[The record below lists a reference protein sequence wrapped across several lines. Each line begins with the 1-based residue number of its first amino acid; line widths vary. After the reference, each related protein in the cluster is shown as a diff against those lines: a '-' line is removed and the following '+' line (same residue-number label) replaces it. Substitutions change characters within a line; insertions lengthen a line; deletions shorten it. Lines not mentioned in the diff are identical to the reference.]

1 MTELETKLTKIDSLL
16 KEHGLDALLLQ
27 KVSSFAWATCGAASY
42 VNTAATD
49 GAASLLITPNGRY
62 VLTNN
67 IEATRIE
74 QEEQLGAQGW
84 QIHASHWY
92 AAQDAVAELT
102 GKLKLGA
109 DGPFQ
114 GAQDLS
120 DELARL
126 RANLTKEEGQRF
138 RQLGKL
144 CAESM
149 DQAIRAVKPGM
160 TENQI
165 ASILAQEAQS
175 RGAQPIVNLIA
186 TDERIY
192 KFRHPLPTDKKL
204 DRYAMLILCGRRWG
218 LVCSLTRLVHFG
230 RLPAEL
236 QSKSLATAKV
246 DATVIAETRPGRSL
260 GEIFAR
266 IQKAYA
272 EAGFPDEWKLHHQG
286 GPAGYEPREYIATP
300 GGKDLVN
307 SGQAYAWNPSITG
320 TKSEDTVLVG
330 EPENEV
336 LTGIP
341 GWPVLNVQVADKK
354 FERPTILE
362 IV

>member
-1 MTELETKLTKIDSLL
+1 MTELETKLTKIDLLL
-16 KEHGLDALLLQ
+16 KSQGLDALLLQ

-84 QIHASHWY
+84 QIHAGQWY

-120 DELARL
+120 EELARL

-149 DQAIRAVKPGM
+149 DHAIRAVNPGM

-165 ASILAQEAQS
+165 AALLAQEAQS

-186 TDERIY
+186 TDERIF

-204 DRYAMLILCGRRWG
+204 ERYAMLVLCGRRWG

-236 QSKSLATAKV
+236 QSKSLATARV

-266 IQKAYA
+266 IQDAYA
-272 EAGFPDEWKLHHQG
+272 EAGYADEWKLHHQG
-286 GPAGYEPREYIATP
+286 GPAAYEPREYIATP
-300 GGKDLVN
+300 GGKDRVN
-307 SGQAYAWNPSITG
+307 LGQAYAWNPSITG
-320 TKSEDTVLVG
+320 TKSEDTVLVADAG
-330 EPENEV
+330 NEI
-336 LTGIP
+336 LTDIP
-341 GWPVLNVQVADKK
+341 DWPVLSVQVGDKK
-354 FERPTILE
+354 FKRPAILE
-362 IV
+362 IA

>member
-1 MTELETKLTKIDSLL
+1 MTELETKLTKIDMLL
-16 KEHGLDALLLQ
+16 KAQGLEALLLL

-49 GAASLLITPNGRY
+49 GAASLLITPKGRY
-62 VLTNN
+62 ILTTN

-74 QEEQLGAQGW
+74 QEEKLGEQGW
-84 QIHASHWY
+84 QIHSGHWY
-92 AAQDAVAELT
+92 TIQDAVAELA
-102 GKLKLGA
+102 GNLKLGA
-109 DGPFQ
+109 DGPLP

-120 DELARL
+120 EELARL
-126 RANLTKEEGQRF
+126 RTNLTFEEGQRF
-138 RQLGKL
+138 RQLGRL

-149 DQAIRAVKPGM
+149 NHAIRAVKPGM

-165 ASILAQEAQS
+165 AALLAQEAQS

-204 DRYAMLILCGRRWG
+204 ERYAMLILCGRRWG

-266 IQKAYA
+266 IQNAYA
-272 EAGFPDEWKLHHQG
+272 EAGYPDEWKLHHQG

-307 SGQAYAWNPSITG
+307 LGHVYAWNPSITG

-330 EPENEV
+330 EPGNEV
-336 LTGIP
+336 LTDIS
-341 GWPVLNVQVADKK
+341 GWPVLTVQVGDKK
-354 FERPTILE
+354 VKRPAILE
-362 IV
+362 LA

>member
-1 MTELETKLTKIDSLL
+1 MTELETKLKKIDSLL
-16 KEHGLDALLLQ
+16 NGQGLDALLLQ

-42 VNTAATD
+42 VNTAETD
-49 GAASLLITPNGRY
+49 GAASLLVTPSGRY

-67 IEATRIE
+67 IEATRID
-74 QEEQLGAQGW
+74 QEEKLAASGW
-84 QIHASHWY
+84 QIRAGQWY

-109 DGPFQ
+109 DGYFPE
-114 GAQDLS
+114 AKDLS
-120 DELARL
+120 GELACL
-126 RANLTKEEGQRF
+126 RANLTPEEGERF
-138 RQLGKL
+138 RQLGRL

-165 ASILAQEAQS
+165 AASLAQEAQS

-192 KFRHPLPTDKKL
+192 KFRHPLPTDKKME
-204 DRYAMLILCGRRWG
+204 RYAMLVLCGRRWG
-218 LVCSLTRLVHFG
+218 LVCSLTRLVYFG

-236 QSKSLATAKV
+236 QSKSLAVAKV
-246 DATVIAETRPGRSL
+246 DATIIAETRPGRTL
-260 GEIFAR
+260 GEIFNR
-266 IQKAYA
+266 TQTAYA
-272 EAGFPDEWKLHHQG
+272 EVGYPDEWKLHHQG

-300 GGKDLVN
+300 GGKDVVN
-307 SGQAYAWNPSITG
+307 LGQAYAWNPSITG

-330 EPENEV
+330 EQGNEV
-336 LTGIP
+336 LTHIP
-341 GWPVLNVQVADKK
+341 NWPVLTVKIGEKNV
-354 FERPTILE
+354 ERPAILE
-362 IV
+362 IA